1 MLGSARVVAALA
13 LVSLAPLDAMAKWTQ
28 LRSENFLF
36 IGDAPERDIRATAQK
51 LEQFREVM
59 LRALPGTTMTSP
71 VPTVVIVFGSDTSF
85 TPYKPKFQGR
95 TVDAAGLFIRNED
108 VNYGQAS
115 THIGGQCP
123 ARRRR
128 AAECGCSEC
137 SGGIRVRTRRP
148 SAVGSSPASGWFRG
162 NTRARHLPIGRM
174 PERGNRADYRPRWT
188 NPSARGAE
196 VRGRGVHLTSAERP
210 KRRAVRGPA
219 ARSAGARDVPIR

>member
-85 TPYKPKFQGR
+85 THQSFRGGR
-95 TVDAAGLFIRNED
+95 LTRLAYSSATRT
-108 VNYGQAS
+108 S
-115 THIGGQCP
+115 TMARRVLHIGGQCP